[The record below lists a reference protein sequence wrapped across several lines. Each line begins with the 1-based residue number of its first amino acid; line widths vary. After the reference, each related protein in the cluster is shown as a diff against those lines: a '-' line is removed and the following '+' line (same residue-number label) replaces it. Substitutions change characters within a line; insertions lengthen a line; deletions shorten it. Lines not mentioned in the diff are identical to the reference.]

1 MSNFI
6 RHDPCPAC
14 GSSDA
19 LGIYDDGHGYCFSCG
34 HYEGSP
40 KDQPMTATLTR
51 QSEGFV
57 EGEVRA
63 LKRRAI
69 DEDTCRHWDY
79 RVGEY
84 HGQPVQIAGYRDRDG
99 TLIAQKLRFPN
110 KDFVLL
116 GQTKDLPLY
125 GMHLWRD
132 KGKMVIVT
140 EGEIDAL
147 SVSLV
152 QKNKWPVVSVPNG
165 ANGAAKAVKR
175 SLDWLEGFDSVVFM
189 FDQDDPGRKAA
200 QECALLI
207 SPGKAKVAS
216 LSMKDA
222 NDLLVAGKGGE
233 IIDAIWGAK
242 TYRPDGIVAGVELWD
257 KIVTQDV
264 VESTPYPWASW
275 DMMLHGCRRGELV
288 TITSGTGIGKSSVCR
303 EIAYHFLRQGK
314 SVGYIALEESVRR
327 TALGIMSVHMNR
339 RLHMDISG
347 IDPVQLRE
355 AFDQTVG
362 AGKLYLYDHFGST
375 DSQNLLSRIRYM
387 SRGLGCEYI
396 VLDHLSIVVS
406 GIGDGDERRLIDNT
420 MTNLRCLV
428 EELGCGMLLV
438 SHLRRPQGMGH
449 EEGGQTSLSQLRGS
463 AAIAQLSDI
472 VIGLERDQQDEKR
485 KHQTVVRVLKNR
497 FSGETGVCGY
507 LDWDRDSGRLSEGT
521 PPDNPADT
529 GAGSDDDIPF

>member
-1 MSNFI
+1 M
-6 RHDPCPAC
+6 
-14 GSSDA
+14 
-19 LGIYDDGHGYCFSCG
+19 
-34 HYEGSP
+34 
-40 KDQPMTATLTR
+40 QATLKT
-51 QSEGFV
+51 QPDGFI
-57 EGEVRA
+57 EGEYRA
-63 LKRRAI
+63 LRKRCI
-69 DEDTCRHWDY
+69 DEETCRLWDY
-79 RVGEY
+79 SVGEY
-84 HGQPVQIAGYRDRDG
+84 HGQPVQVATYRDKDG
-99 TLIAQKLRFPN
+99 TAVAQKVRFPN

-132 KGKMVIVT
+132 KGKMVVVT

-147 SVSLV
+147 SVSIM
-152 QKNKWPVVSVPNG
+152 QKNRWPVVSVPNG
-165 ANGAAKAVKR
+165 AQSAAKAIKR
-175 SLDWLEGFDSVVFM
+175 NLEWLEGFDTVVFA
-189 FDQDDPGRKAA
+189 FDMDEPGRKAA
-200 QECALLI
+200 KECALLI

-216 LSMKDA
+216 LPLKDA
-222 NDLLVAGKGGE
+222 NEMLVAGRGAE
-233 IIDAIWGAK
+233 IIDAMWGAK
-242 TYRPDGIVAGVELWD
+242 TFRPDGIIAGTELWD
-257 KIVTQDV
+257 KIVEQDI
-264 VESTPYPWASW
+264 VESTPYPWKAW
-275 DMMLHGCRRGELV
+275 DTMLHGCRKGELV

-303 EIAYHFLRQGK
+303 EIAYGFLRRGK

-327 TALGIMSVHMNR
+327 TALGIMSIHMNK

-347 IDPVQLRE
+347 VDQSTLRE

-362 AGKLYLYDHFGST
+362 AGNLFLYDHFGST

-438 SHLRRPQGMGH
+438 SHLRRPHGTGH

-485 KHQTVVRVLKNR
+485 KNQTVVRVLKNR
-497 FSGETGVCGY
+497 FSGETGVLGY
-507 LDWDRDSGRLSEGT
+507 LDWDRDTGRLAEGE
-521 PPDNPADT
+521 PPDDAAT
-529 GAGSDDDIPF
+529 ETDDDIPF